1 MNDAR
6 FAREQ
11 RRGENGQ
18 RRILRAADLDGTRK
32 RMTAVNEDLI
42 HTWQKGTVS
51 YLNNRF
57 LNKCR
62 GNFFPPRP
70 KEALRPGRPQFPGP
84 AFRLGEAACGT
95 AQSICP
101 PIRPRAGRRKARP
114 PDRVRLHVKARVD
127 LALRY

>member
-18 RRILRAADLDGTRK
+18 RRILRAADLDGPRK

-51 YLNNRF
+51 HLNNRF

-62 GNFFPPRP
+62 GNFFPPGP
-70 KEALRPGRPQFPGP
+70 KEGPRFGRLLFPGL
-84 AFRLGEAACGT
+84 AVHRTGAEVAT
-95 AQSICP
+95 AQY
-101 PIRPRAGRRKARP
+101 
-114 PDRVRLHVKARVD
+114 VREPSYRLEHRHTTR
-127 LALRY
+127 LPY

>member
-51 YLNNRF
+51 HLNNRF

-62 GNFFPPRP
+62 GNFFPPGP
-70 KEALRPGRPQFPGP
+70 KEGPRFGRFLFPGP
-84 AFRLGEAACGT
+84 AVHRTGAEMAP
-95 AQSICP
+95 AQS
-101 PIRPRAGRRKARP
+101 
-114 PDRVRLHVKARVD
+114 V
-127 LALRY
+127 

>member
-18 RRILRAADLDGTRK
+18 RRILRAADLDGPRK

-51 YLNNRF
+51 HLNNRF

-62 GNFFPPRP
+62 GNFFPPGP
-70 KEALRPGRPQFPGP
+70 KEGPRFGRFLFPGP
-84 AFRLGEAACGT
+84 AVTRTGPELPP
-95 AQSICP
+95 AQSVRAP
-101 PIRPRAGRRKARP
+101 APRRAHPRTP
-114 PDRVRLHVKARVD
+114 ST
-127 LALRY
+127 